1 MIEFKGYKPSRVIH
15 IRSQDVGVA
24 KGVSGSLANFNISLN
39 PAITAEEDEYM
50 LVSVNSAQI
59 PFSFYNVNDNNNQI
73 TGDDGASFTA
83 TLTNGNYNITQLLA
97 EIKTKVNSQTG
108 THDITAASYDSKTNK
123 VTITTAGNVSFSWKT
138 GTKTVG
144 KLIGFITDSAS
155 ATTSHT
161 SDAQVN
167 TGGEEAV
174 YIRSS
179 LHSINSYESR
189 TGGASDIL
197 AKVPNMVSFYGII
210 HYQPPVN
217 VWKCQLQRGQTLS
230 NFSLS
235 LTDSEHKVLD
245 INGMNFEVSLLVE
258 FRKAMEKEY
267 VETKVRPMMRDP
279 RASSGR
285 MDRRQLTQ
293 M

>member
-1 MIEFKGYKPSRVIH
+1 MLEYKGYKPARVIH

-24 KGVSGSLANFNISLN
+24 KGVSGSLANYNISIN
-39 PAITAEEDEYM
+39 PSIDCDPDEYM

-59 PFSFYNVNDNNNQI
+59 PFSFYNVNASNNLL
-73 TGDDGASFTA
+73 TGDDGASYTA
-83 TLTNGNYNITQLLA
+83 TLTQGNYNITQLLA
-97 EIKTKVNSQTG
+97 EIKTKVNAASG
-108 THDITAASYDSKTNK
+108 THDITATSYDNKTNK
-123 VTITTAGNVSFSWKT
+123 VTITTAGNTTFSWAT
-138 GTKTVG
+138 GINPVG
-144 KLIGFITDSAS
+144 KLIGFTADGSA
-155 ATTSHT
+155 ATSHI

-189 TGGASDIL
+189 TGGSSDIL

-230 NFSLS
+230 NFGLS
-235 LTDSEHKVLD
+235 LTDSEHTVLEM
-245 INGMNFEVSLLVE
+245 NGMNWEVSLLIE
-258 FRKAMEKEY
+258 FRKAIEKKY
-267 VETKVRPMMRDP
+267 VETKDRPVMNNP
-279 RASSGR
+279 RAMAGR
-285 MDRRQLTQ
+285 LDRRQLTQ